1 MEGELQH
8 LWRFKDSAEYAQIHF
23 PRLSKGAEA
32 TFTGNSVRVS
42 NPDQHKETLF
52 QILQLYSTIDADRSR
67 IEHLPDG
74 SGVLQLRKLVPG
86 EPWPQATA
94 SDASSASDGHRQN
107 PLVERQAVEQL
118 LRAAQDGDA
127 EAFSSAAQHFGDSDL
142 SSVKDGNER
151 NALHFAAAS
160 GQTEFC
166 RYLLTERGFES
177 DSQDSAGE
185 TALAFAAG
193 AGDLTCMR
201 ALLELGANA
210 ATANSKGGPQAIH
223 RAAHSGSM
231 PAMELLMTEGA
242 DVNATSSAGPPL
254 LWAAGEQQEDM
265 VSFLLSHGADVNA
278 VDEKNVNACLMA
290 AATGCRRMLE
300 ELISSGANVNIAAH
314 GGVTALHVAA
324 ESGHLGIVQTL
335 LQAGADAEAKEQSG
349 QRAIDVAA
357 GARQREVVELLLPR
371 TAPEEGREWS
381 IDALMERAAS
391 AAHQDHQHSDCC
403 GCAHEHPNVEEQV
416 DIPEAEDPDDTKGK
430 HLKRKGDE
438 AFVKG
443 NFKAATEA
451 YTQALRHTTSDS
463 AVWANRS
470 AASLRTGA
478 AQDAL
483 QDARCARTLKP
494 GFAKAYYREGS
505 ALQTLGRW
513 EEAAQAFFQGF
524 RADPQNAA
532 LAQAFQKAVQK
543 AREENAQAFS
553 HA

>member
-177 DSQDSAGE
+177 DSQDSAGKLRCSALMALTMRLYRPPAKTDGNLQGFIPTCHRLIICAGE

-223 RAAHSGSM
+223 RAAHSG
-231 PAMELLMTEGA
+231 A
-242 DVNATSSAGPPL
+242 
-254 LWAAGEQQEDM
+254 
-265 VSFLLSHGADVNA
+265 H
-278 VDEKNVNACLMA
+278 
-290 AATGCRRMLE
+290 TG
-300 ELISSGANVNIAAH
+300 
-314 GGVTALHVAA
+314 
-324 ESGHLGIVQTL
+324 
-335 LQAGADAEAKEQSG
+335 
-349 QRAIDVAA
+349 
-357 GARQREVVELLLPR
+357 
-371 TAPEEGREWS
+371 
-381 IDALMERAAS
+381 
-391 AAHQDHQHSDCC
+391 
-403 GCAHEHPNVEEQV
+403 
-416 DIPEAEDPDDTKGK
+416 
-430 HLKRKGDE
+430 
-438 AFVKG
+438 
-443 NFKAATEA
+443 
-451 YTQALRHTTSDS
+451 
-463 AVWANRS
+463 
-470 AASLRTGA
+470 
-478 AQDAL
+478 
-483 QDARCARTLKP
+483 
-494 GFAKAYYREGS
+494 
-505 ALQTLGRW
+505 
-513 EEAAQAFFQGF
+513 
-524 RADPQNAA
+524 
-532 LAQAFQKAVQK
+532 
-543 AREENAQAFS
+543 
-553 HA
+553 